1 MQDPVVVSFLVDFP
15 LRVNHAGT
23 SISIEE
29 AATLQARFQE
39 ILPEVVRS
47 DVLGQD
53 PETFFCNWTGLM
65 YGKGE
70 IWIRATDQRYTVSAI
85 NLPLENESERSRT
98 TPRLIFVC
106 KADEQRAVIDTDAG
120 GNTRYRAWTT
130 PRSVTDEPD
139 FEISSGTVDW
149 EGTGLCAHPVWRFS
163 KVDMEVTVISGAC
176 YPDSDLPPRGARGS
190 LLVSVAGQKKEWWCY

>member
-1 MQDPVVVSFLVDFP
+1 MAKYFLETLAFLLLYSSCTAFAKENRVGESCDLSITGSPGRVGFLAFDRELRVALSMQDPVVVSFLVDFP

-29 AATLQARFQE
+29 AATLRARFQE

-85 NLPLENESERSRT
+85 NLPLEIESERSRT

-106 KADEQRAVIDTDAG
+106 KADEPKG
-120 GNTRYRAWTT
+120 CHRYRCRWKHPLPSLDHA
-130 PRSVTDEPD
+130 
-139 FEISSGTVDW
+139 TV
-149 EGTGLCAHPVWRFS
+149 GYRRT
-163 KVDMEVTVISGAC
+163 
-176 YPDSDLPPRGARGS
+176 
-190 LLVSVAGQKKEWWCY
+190 